1 MICLGVFLVYLLLF
15 FLFRSLVIK
24 CYGVFFGNEM
34 LMIYFSSFD
43 VSFVFFYPSGRN
55 LSDSNFYLFI
65 DQSEN

>member
-1 MICLGVFLVYLLLF
+1 MFRCFSCLFASFLSIQEFGNQMLW
-15 FLFRSLVIK
+15 
-24 CYGVFFGNEM
+24 VFFGNEM

>member
-1 MICLGVFLVYLLLF
+1 MLW
-15 FLFRSLVIK
+15 
-24 CYGVFFGNEM
+24 VFFGNEM